1 LRQKYTN
8 KNKNDRIKQSGGNDM
23 KKLIIEVGSTC
34 TKLDEINDEEIKRIK
49 DVTIEFKRHFNKTKK
64 LDDNDV
70 DKLIN
75 LVKEVE
81 SKYDNIFVCGTSIFR
96 GLEQQM
102 KEKFLTKFKA
112 ETGLDFHIISQEE
125 ENKYTVEGAT
135 RKVKGK
141 VAVFIG
147 GGGSTEIAIYDNG
160 IKEMCNTKIGVIDVM
175 EQYPDLGE
183 NLATTDVKTVREWVK
198 TKLKIPT
205 QKADVLILAG
215 GGHMKFAKNSGI
227 TFEKNTLFE
236 DKQEPI
242 MMDINTRKLDTERYY
257 KKISLDEIR
266 SKVNDPEWWYATRA
280 MCAMVLE
287 VAESLDVKYIIPTD
301 ISMVYGLANK

>member
-1 LRQKYTN
+1 
-8 KNKNDRIKQSGGNDM
+8 M

-34 TKLDEINDEEIKRIK
+34 TKLDEVNDSEIKRIK
-49 DVTIEFKRHFNKTKK
+49 DVTIEFKRNFSK
-64 LDDNDV
+64 LKQLDGNDV
-70 DKLIN
+70 KKLIN
-75 LVKEVE
+75 LVKEE
-81 SKYDNIFVCGTSIFR
+81 QKQYKDIFVCGTSIFR
-96 GLEQQM
+96 ALEEQM
-102 KEKFLTKFKA
+102 KEKFLTEFKV
-112 ETGLDFHIISQEE
+112 ETGLDFNIISQEE

-135 RKVKGK
+135 RNVKGK

-160 IKEMCNTKIGVIDVM
+160 IKEMCNTKMGVIDVM

-198 TKLKIPT
+198 PKLKVPT
-205 QKADVLILAG
+205 QKVDILILAG

-227 TFEKNTLFE
+227 TYEKNTLFE
-236 DKQEPI
+236 DSQEPI

-257 KKISLDEIR
+257 KEISLDEIR
-266 SKVNDPEWWYATRA
+266 NRVNDPEWWYATRA

>member
-1 LRQKYTN
+1 
-8 KNKNDRIKQSGGNDM
+8 M

-34 TKLDEINDEEIKRIK
+34 TKLDEVNDSEIKRIK
-49 DVTIEFKRHFNKTKK
+49 DVTIEFKRNFSK
-64 LDDNDV
+64 LKQLDGNDV
-70 DKLIN
+70 KKLIN
-75 LVKEVE
+75 LVKEE
-81 SKYDNIFVCGTSIFR
+81 QKQYKDIFVCGTSIFR
-96 GLEQQM
+96 ALEEQM
-102 KEKFLTKFKA
+102 KEKFLTEFKV
-112 ETGLDFHIISQEE
+112 ETGLDFNIISQEE
-125 ENKYTVEGAT
+125 ENKYAVEGAT
-135 RKVKGK
+135 RNVKGK

-160 IKEMCNTKIGVIDVM
+160 IKEMCNTKMGVIDVM

-183 NLATTDVKTVREWVK
+183 NLATTAVKTVKEWVK
-198 TKLKIPT
+198 PKLKVPT
-205 QKADVLILAG
+205 PKADILILAG

-227 TFEKNTLFE
+227 TYEKNTLFE
-236 DKQEPI
+236 DSQEPI

-257 KKISLDEIR
+257 KEISLDEIR
-266 SKVNDPEWWYATRA
+266 NRVNDPEWWYATRA

>member
-1 LRQKYTN
+1 
-8 KNKNDRIKQSGGNDM
+8 M

-34 TKLDEINDEEIKRIK
+34 TKLDEVNDSEIKRIK
-49 DVTIEFKRHFNKTKK
+49 DVTIEFKRNFSK
-64 LDDNDV
+64 LKQLDGNDV
-70 DKLIN
+70 KKLIN
-75 LVKEVE
+75 LVKEE
-81 SKYDNIFVCGTSIFR
+81 QKQYKDIFVCGTSIFR
-96 GLEQQM
+96 ALEEQM
-102 KEKFLTKFKA
+102 KEKFLTEFKV
-112 ETGLDFHIISQEE
+112 ETGLDFNIISQEE

-135 RKVKGK
+135 RNVKGK

-160 IKEMCNTKIGVIDVM
+160 IKEMCNTKMGVIDVM

-183 NLATTDVKTVREWVK
+183 NLARTDVKTVREWVK
-198 TKLKIPT
+198 TKLKLPT

-215 GGHMKFAKNSGI
+215 GGHMKFTKNSGI

-257 KKISLDEIR
+257 KEISLDKIR

-287 VAESLDVKYIIPTD
+287 VADNLDVKYIIPTD

>member
-1 LRQKYTN
+1 
-8 KNKNDRIKQSGGNDM
+8 M

-64 LDDNDV
+64 LHDNDV

-75 LVKEVE
+75 LVKEE
-81 SKYDNIFVCGTSIFR
+81 QLEYDNIFVCGTSIFR

-102 KEKFLTKFKA
+102 KEEFLNKFNN
-112 ETGLDFHIISQEE
+112 ETGLEFNIISQEE
-125 ENKYTVEGAT
+125 ENKYTVGGAT
-135 RKVKGK
+135 RKVNGK

-183 NLATTDVKTVREWVK
+183 NIATTDVNKVREWVK
-198 TKLKIPT
+198 TKLRVPT

-257 KKISLDEIR
+257 KEISLDEIR

-287 VAESLDVKYIIPTD
+287 VAESLGVKYIIPTD

>member
-1 LRQKYTN
+1 
-8 KNKNDRIKQSGGNDM
+8 M

-34 TKLDEINDEEIKRIK
+34 TKLDEVNDSEIKRIK
-49 DVTIEFKRHFNKTKK
+49 DVTIEFKRNFSK
-64 LDDNDV
+64 LKQLDGNDV
-70 DKLIN
+70 KKLIN
-75 LVKEVE
+75 LVKEE
-81 SKYDNIFVCGTSIFR
+81 QKQYKDIFVCGTSIFR
-96 GLEQQM
+96 ALEEQM
-102 KEKFLTKFKA
+102 KEKFLTEFKV
-112 ETGLDFHIISQEE
+112 ETGLDFNIISQEE

-135 RKVKGK
+135 RNVKGK

-160 IKEMCNTKIGVIDVM
+160 IKEMCNTKMGVIDVM

-183 NLATTDVKTVREWVK
+183 NLATTAVKTVKEWVK
-198 TKLKIPT
+198 PKLKVPT
-205 QKADVLILAG
+205 PKADILILAG

-227 TFEKNTLFE
+227 TYEKNTLFE
-236 DKQEPI
+236 DSQEPI

-257 KKISLDEIR
+257 KEISLDEIR
-266 SKVNDPEWWYATRA
+266 NRVNDPEWWHATRA

-287 VAESLDVKYIIPTD
+287 VAESLGVKYIIPTD

>member
-1 LRQKYTN
+1 
-8 KNKNDRIKQSGGNDM
+8 M

-34 TKLDEINDEEIKRIK
+34 TKLDEVSDAGIKRIN
-49 DVTIEFKRHFNKTKK
+49 DVTIEFKRNFNKLKQ
-64 LDDNDV
+64 LDNNDV

-75 LVKEVE
+75 LVKEE
-81 SKYDNIFVCGTSIFR
+81 QLEYDNIFVCGTSIFR
-96 GLEQQM
+96 VIEQQM
-102 KEKFLTKFKA
+102 KEEFLTEFKS

-135 RKVKGK
+135 RNVQGK

-183 NLATTDVKTVREWVK
+183 NLARTDVKTVREWVK
-198 TKLKIPT
+198 TKLKVPT

-257 KKISLDEIR
+257 KEISLDEIR

-287 VAESLDVKYIIPTD
+287 VADNLDVKYIIPTD

>member
-1 LRQKYTN
+1 
-8 KNKNDRIKQSGGNDM
+8 M
-23 KKLIIEVGSTC
+23 IIY
-34 TKLDEINDEEIKRIK
+34 K
-49 DVTIEFKRHFNKTKK
+49 FKRHFNKTKK
-64 LDDNDV
+64 LDSNDV
-70 DKLIN
+70 VKLIN

-125 ENKYTVEGAT
+125 ENKFTVEGAT

-257 KKISLDEIR
+257 KEISLDEIR

>member
-1 LRQKYTN
+1 
-8 KNKNDRIKQSGGNDM
+8 M

-34 TKLDEINDEEIKRIK
+34 TKLDEVNDSEIKRIK
-49 DVTIEFKRHFNKTKK
+49 DVTIEFKRNFSK
-64 LDDNDV
+64 LKQLDGNDV
-70 DKLIN
+70 KKLIN
-75 LVKEVE
+75 LVKEE
-81 SKYDNIFVCGTSIFR
+81 QKQYKDIFVCGTSIFR
-96 GLEQQM
+96 ALEEQM
-102 KEKFLTKFKA
+102 KEKFLTEFKV
-112 ETGLDFHIISQEE
+112 ETGLDFNIISQEE

>member
-1 LRQKYTN
+1 
-8 KNKNDRIKQSGGNDM
+8 M

-75 LVKEVE
+75 LVKEE
-81 SKYDNIFVCGTSIFR
+81 QLEYDNIFVCGTSIFR
-96 GLEQQM
+96 VLEQQM
-102 KEKFLTKFKA
+102 KEEFLNKFNN
-112 ETGLDFHIISQEE
+112 ETGLEFNIISQEE

-135 RKVKGK
+135 RKVNGK

-183 NLATTDVKTVREWVK
+183 DLATTDANKVREWIK
-198 TKLKIPT
+198 TKLKVPT

-236 DKQEPI
+236 DNQEPI

-257 KKISLDEIR
+257 KEISLDEIR
-266 SKVNDPEWWYATRA
+266 SRVNDPEWWYATRA

-287 VAESLDVKYIIPTD
+287 VAESLGVKYIVPTD
-301 ISMVYGLANK
+301 ISMVYGLINK

>member
-1 LRQKYTN
+1 
-8 KNKNDRIKQSGGNDM
+8 M

-34 TKLDEINDEEIKRIK
+34 TKLDEVNDSEIKRIK
-49 DVTIEFKRHFNKTKK
+49 DVTIEFKRNFSK
-64 LDDNDV
+64 LKQLDGNDV
-70 DKLIN
+70 KKLIN
-75 LVKEVE
+75 LVKEE
-81 SKYDNIFVCGTSIFR
+81 QKQYKDIFVCGTSIFR
-96 GLEQQM
+96 ALEEQM
-102 KEKFLTKFKA
+102 KEKFLTEFKV
-112 ETGLDFHIISQEE
+112 ETGLDFNIISQEE

-135 RKVKGK
+135 RNVKGK

-160 IKEMCNTKIGVIDVM
+160 IKEMCNTKMGVIDVM

-183 NLATTDVKTVREWVK
+183 NLARTDVKTVREWVK
-198 TKLKIPT
+198 TKLKLPT

-215 GGHMKFAKNSGI
+215 GGHMKFTKNSGI

-257 KKISLDEIR
+257 KEISLDNIR

-287 VAESLDVKYIIPTD
+287 VADNLDVKYIIPTD

>member
-1 LRQKYTN
+1 
-8 KNKNDRIKQSGGNDM
+8 M

-34 TKLDEINDEEIKRIK
+34 TKLDEVNDSEIKRIK
-49 DVTIEFKRHFNKTKK
+49 DVTIEFKRNFSK
-64 LDDNDV
+64 LKQLDGNDV
-70 DKLIN
+70 KKLIN
-75 LVKEVE
+75 LVKEE
-81 SKYDNIFVCGTSIFR
+81 QKQYKDIFVCGTSIFR
-96 GLEQQM
+96 ALEEQM
-102 KEKFLTKFKA
+102 KEKFLTEFKV
-112 ETGLDFHIISQEE
+112 ETGLDFNIISQEE

-135 RKVKGK
+135 RNVKGK

-160 IKEMCNTKIGVIDVM
+160 IKEMCNTKMGVIDVM

-183 NLATTDVKTVREWVK
+183 NLATTAVKTVKEWVK
-198 TKLKIPT
+198 PKLKVPT
-205 QKADVLILAG
+205 QKADILILAG

-227 TFEKNTLFE
+227 TYEKNTLFE
-236 DKQEPI
+236 DSQEPI

-257 KKISLDEIR
+257 KEISLDEIR
-266 SKVNDPEWWYATRA
+266 NRVNDPEWWYATRA

>member
-1 LRQKYTN
+1 
-8 KNKNDRIKQSGGNDM
+8 M

-34 TKLDEINDEEIKRIK
+34 TKLDEVNDVGIKRIN
-49 DVTIEFKRHFNKTKK
+49 DVTIEFKRNFNKLKQ
-64 LDDNDV
+64 LDNNDV

-75 LVKEVE
+75 LVKEE
-81 SKYDNIFVCGTSIFR
+81 QLEYDNIFVCGTSIFR
-96 GLEQQM
+96 VIEQQM
-102 KEKFLTKFKA
+102 KEEFLTEFKS

-135 RKVKGK
+135 RNVQGK

-183 NLATTDVKTVREWVK
+183 NLARTDVKTVREWVK
-198 TKLKIPT
+198 TKLKVPT

-257 KKISLDEIR
+257 KEISLDEIR

-287 VAESLDVKYIIPTD
+287 VADNLDVKYIIPTD

>member
-1 LRQKYTN
+1 
-8 KNKNDRIKQSGGNDM
+8 M

-34 TKLDEINDEEIKRIK
+34 TKLDEINDEEIKRINE
-49 DVTIEFKRHFNKTKK
+49 VTIEFKRHFNKTKK
-64 LDDNDV
+64 LDSNDV
-70 DKLIN
+70 VKLIN

-125 ENKYTVEGAT
+125 ENKYTVEGVT
-135 RKVKGK
+135 REVKGK

>member
-1 LRQKYTN
+1 
-8 KNKNDRIKQSGGNDM
+8 M

-34 TKLDEINDEEIKRIK
+34 TKLDEVNDLGIKRIK
-49 DVTIEFKRHFNKTKK
+49 DVTIEFKRNFSK
-64 LDDNDV
+64 LKQLDGNDV
-70 DKLIN
+70 KKLIN
-75 LVKEVE
+75 LVKEE
-81 SKYDNIFVCGTSIFR
+81 QKQYKDIFVCGTSIFR
-96 GLEQQM
+96 VLEEQM
-102 KEKFLTKFKA
+102 KEKFLTEFKV
-112 ETGLDFHIISQEE
+112 ETGLDFNIISQEE

-135 RKVKGK
+135 RNVKGK

-160 IKEMCNTKIGVIDVM
+160 IKEMCNTKMGVIDVM

-198 TKLKIPT
+198 PKLKVPT
-205 QKADVLILAG
+205 QKADILILAG

-227 TFEKNTLFE
+227 TYKKNTLFE
-236 DKQEPI
+236 DSQEPI
-242 MMDINTRKLDTERYY
+242 MMEINTRKLDTERYY
-257 KKISLDEIR
+257 KEISLDEIR
-266 SKVNDPEWWYATRA
+266 NRVNDPEWWYATRA

>member
-1 LRQKYTN
+1 
-8 KNKNDRIKQSGGNDM
+8 M

-34 TKLDEINDEEIKRIK
+34 TKLDEVNDLGIKRIK
-49 DVTIEFKRHFNKTKK
+49 DVTIEFKRNFSK
-64 LDDNDV
+64 LKQLDGNDV
-70 DKLIN
+70 KKLIN
-75 LVKEVE
+75 LVKEE
-81 SKYDNIFVCGTSIFR
+81 QKQYKDIFVCGTSIFR
-96 GLEQQM
+96 VLEEQM
-102 KEKFLTKFKA
+102 KEKFLTEFKV
-112 ETGLDFHIISQEE
+112 ETGLDFNIISQEE

-135 RKVKGK
+135 RNVKGK

-160 IKEMCNTKIGVIDVM
+160 IKEMCNTKMGVIDVM

-183 NLATTDVKTVREWVK
+183 NLATTDVKTVREWVNP
-198 TKLKIPT
+198 KLKVPT
-205 QKADVLILAG
+205 QKADILILAG

-227 TFEKNTLFE
+227 TYKKNTLFE
-236 DKQEPI
+236 DSQEPI
-242 MMDINTRKLDTERYY
+242 MMEINTRKLDTERYY
-257 KKISLDEIR
+257 KEISLDEIR
-266 SKVNDPEWWYATRA
+266 NRVNDPEWWYATRA

>member
-1 LRQKYTN
+1 MR
-8 KNKNDRIKQSGGNDM
+8 
-23 KKLIIEVGSTC
+23 KLIIEVGSTC
-34 TKLDEINDEEIKRIK
+34 TKLDEVNDSGIKRVK
-49 DVTIEFKRHFNKTKK
+49 EVTIEFKRNFNKLKQ
-64 LDDNDV
+64 LDNNDV

-75 LVKEVE
+75 LVKEE
-81 SKYDNIFVCGTSIFR
+81 QLEYDNIFVCGTSIFR
-96 GLEQQM
+96 VLEQQM
-102 KEKFLTKFKA
+102 KEEFLKKFYI
-112 ETGLDFHIISQEE
+112 ETGLEFNIISQEE

-135 RKVKGK
+135 RNVNGK

-198 TKLKIPT
+198 SKLKVPK
-205 QKADVLILAG
+205 QKADILILAG

-227 TFEKNTLFE
+227 TYEENTLFK
-236 DKQEPI
+236 DTQEPI
-242 MMDINTRKLDTERYY
+242 MMDINTRKLDTKRYY
-257 KKISLDEIR
+257 KEISLDKIR

-287 VAESLDVKYIIPTD
+287 VADNLDVKYIIPTD

>member
-1 LRQKYTN
+1 MR
-8 KNKNDRIKQSGGNDM
+8 
-23 KKLIIEVGSTC
+23 KLIIEVGSTC
-34 TKLDEINDEEIKRIK
+34 TKLDEVNDSGIKRVK
-49 DVTIEFKRHFNKTKK
+49 EVTIEFKRNFNKLKQ
-64 LDDNDV
+64 LDRNDV
-70 DKLIN
+70 KKLIN
-75 LVKEVE
+75 LVKEE
-81 SKYDNIFVCGTSIFR
+81 QKEYKDIFVCGTSIFR
-96 GLEQQM
+96 GLEQQL
-102 KEKFLTKFKA
+102 KEEFFKEFRA
-112 ETGLDFHIISQEE
+112 ETGLEFNIISQEE

-135 RKVKGK
+135 RNVNGK

-198 TKLKIPT
+198 PKLKVPT
-205 QKADVLILAG
+205 QKSDILILAG

-227 TFEKNTLFE
+227 IYEKNILFV
-236 DKQEPI
+236 DNQEPI
-242 MMDINTRKLDTERYY
+242 MMDINTRKKDTERYY
-257 KKISLDEIR
+257 KEISLDEIGNR
-266 SKVNDPEWWYATRA
+266 VNDPEWWYATRA

-287 VAESLDVKYIIPTD
+287 VAERLDVKYIIPTD

>member
-1 LRQKYTN
+1 
-8 KNKNDRIKQSGGNDM
+8 M

-70 DKLIN
+70 VKLIN

-198 TKLKIPT
+198 TKLKIPI

>member
-1 LRQKYTN
+1 
-8 KNKNDRIKQSGGNDM
+8 M

-198 TKLKIPT
+198 TKLKVPT

>member
-1 LRQKYTN
+1 
-8 KNKNDRIKQSGGNDM
+8 M

-34 TKLDEINDEEIKRIK
+34 TKLDEVNDSEIKRIK
-49 DVTIEFKRHFNKTKK
+49 DVTIEFKRNFSK
-64 LDDNDV
+64 LKQLDGNDV
-70 DKLIN
+70 KKLIN
-75 LVKEVE
+75 LVKEE
-81 SKYDNIFVCGTSIFR
+81 QKQYKDIFVCGTSIFR
-96 GLEQQM
+96 ALEEQM
-102 KEKFLTKFKA
+102 KEKFLTEFKV
-112 ETGLDFHIISQEE
+112 ETGLDFNIISQEE

-135 RKVKGK
+135 RNVKGK

-287 VAESLDVKYIIPTD
+287 VAESLGVKYIIPTD

>member
-1 LRQKYTN
+1 MSSLPWFYIIPKNNHHSTQTEWKYP
-8 KNKNDRIKQSGGNDM
+8 
-23 KKLIIEVGSTC
+23 L
-34 TKLDEINDEEIKRIK
+34 
-49 DVTIEFKRHFNKTKK
+49 
-64 LDDNDV
+64 
-70 DKLIN
+70 
-75 LVKEVE
+75 
-81 SKYDNIFVCGTSIFR
+81 
-96 GLEQQM
+96 
-102 KEKFLTKFKA
+102 
-112 ETGLDFHIISQEE
+112 SQP
-125 ENKYTVEGAT
+125 YWQ
-135 RKVKGK
+135 
-141 VAVFIG
+141 
-147 GGGSTEIAIYDNG
+147 STEIAIYDNG

-257 KKISLDEIR
+257 KKNFFR
-266 SKVNDPEWWYATRA
+266 
-280 MCAMVLE
+280 
-287 VAESLDVKYIIPTD
+287 
-301 ISMVYGLANK
+301 

>member
-1 LRQKYTN
+1 
-8 KNKNDRIKQSGGNDM
+8 M

-34 TKLDEINDEEIKRIK
+34 TKLDEVNDSEIKRIK
-49 DVTIEFKRHFNKTKK
+49 DVTIEFKRNFSK
-64 LDDNDV
+64 LKQLDGNDV
-70 DKLIN
+70 KKLIN
-75 LVKEVE
+75 LVKEE
-81 SKYDNIFVCGTSIFR
+81 QKQYKDIFVCGTSIFR
-96 GLEQQM
+96 ALEEQM
-102 KEKFLTKFKA
+102 KEKFLTEFKV
-112 ETGLDFHIISQEE
+112 ETGLDFNIISQEE

-135 RKVKGK
+135 RNVKGK

-160 IKEMCNTKIGVIDVM
+160 IKEMCNTKMGVIDVM

-183 NLATTDVKTVREWVK
+183 NLATTAVKTVKEWVK
-198 TKLKIPT
+198 VPT
-205 QKADVLILAG
+205 PKADILILAG

-227 TFEKNTLFE
+227 TYEKNTLFE
-236 DKQEPI
+236 DSQEPI

-257 KKISLDEIR
+257 KEISLDEIR
-266 SKVNDPEWWYATRA
+266 NRVNDPEWWYATRA

-287 VAESLDVKYIIPTD
+287 VAESLGVKYIIPTD

>member
-1 LRQKYTN
+1 MR
-8 KNKNDRIKQSGGNDM
+8 
-23 KKLIIEVGSTC
+23 KLIIEVGSAC
-34 TKLDEINDEEIKRIK
+34 TKLDEVNDEEIKRINE
-49 DVTIEFKRHFNKTKK
+49 VTIEFKRHFNKTKK

-70 DKLIN
+70 LKLIN
-75 LVKEVE
+75 LVKEAQL
-81 SKYDNIFVCGTSIFR
+81 KYDNIFVCGTSIFR
-96 GLEQQM
+96 ILEQKT
-102 KEKFLTKFKA
+102 KEEFIKKFYK
-112 ETGLDFHIISQEE
+112 ETGLEFNIISQEE
-125 ENKYTVEGAT
+125 ENKYTVEGTT
-135 RKVKGK
+135 RNVNSK

-198 TKLKIPT
+198 TKLKVPT

-227 TFEKNTLFE
+227 RFEKNILFE
-236 DKQEPI
+236 DNQEPI
-242 MMDINTRKLDTERYY
+242 MMDINTRKIDTERYY
-257 KKISLDEIR
+257 KEISLNEIR

-287 VAESLDVKYIIPTD
+287 VADSLDVKYIIPTD

>member
-1 LRQKYTN
+1 
-8 KNKNDRIKQSGGNDM
+8 M

-34 TKLDEINDEEIKRIK
+34 TKLDEVNDSEIKRIK
-49 DVTIEFKRHFNKTKK
+49 DVTIEFKRNFSK
-64 LDDNDV
+64 LKQLDGNDV
-70 DKLIN
+70 KKLIN
-75 LVKEVE
+75 LVKEE
-81 SKYDNIFVCGTSIFR
+81 QKQYKDIFVCGTSIFR
-96 GLEQQM
+96 ALEEQM
-102 KEKFLTKFKA
+102 KEKFLTEFKV
-112 ETGLDFHIISQEE
+112 ETGLDFNIISQEE

-135 RKVKGK
+135 RNVKGK

-257 KKISLDEIR
+257 KEISLDEIR
-266 SKVNDPEWWYATRA
+266 NRVNDPEWWYATRA

>member
-1 LRQKYTN
+1 
-8 KNKNDRIKQSGGNDM
+8 M

-34 TKLDEINDEEIKRIK
+34 TKLDEVNDSEIKRIK
-49 DVTIEFKRHFNKTKK
+49 DVTIEFKRNFSK
-64 LDDNDV
+64 LKQLDGNDV
-70 DKLIN
+70 KKLIN
-75 LVKEVE
+75 LVKEE
-81 SKYDNIFVCGTSIFR
+81 QKQYKDIFVCGTSIFR
-96 GLEQQM
+96 ALEEQM
-102 KEKFLTKFKA
+102 KEKFLTEFKV
-112 ETGLDFHIISQEE
+112 ETGLDFNIISQEE

-135 RKVKGK
+135 RNVKGK

>member
-1 LRQKYTN
+1 
-8 KNKNDRIKQSGGNDM
+8 M

-34 TKLDEINDEEIKRIK
+34 TKLDEVSDAGIKRIN
-49 DVTIEFKRHFNKTKK
+49 DVTIEFKRNFNKLKQ
-64 LDDNDV
+64 LDNNDV

-75 LVKEVE
+75 LVKEE
-81 SKYDNIFVCGTSIFR
+81 QLEYDNIFVCGTSIFR
-96 GLEQQM
+96 VIEQQM
-102 KEKFLTKFKA
+102 KEEFLTEFKS

-135 RKVKGK
+135 RNVQGK

-183 NLATTDVKTVREWVK
+183 NLARTDVKTVREWVK
-198 TKLKIPT
+198 TKLKVPT

-242 MMDINTRKLDTERYY
+242 MMDINTRKLYTERYY
-257 KKISLDEIR
+257 KEISLDEIR

-287 VAESLDVKYIIPTD
+287 VADNLDVKYIIPTD

>member
-1 LRQKYTN
+1 
-8 KNKNDRIKQSGGNDM
+8 
-23 KKLIIEVGSTC
+23 
-34 TKLDEINDEEIKRIK
+34 
-49 DVTIEFKRHFNKTKK
+49 
-64 LDDNDV
+64 
-70 DKLIN
+70 
-75 LVKEVE
+75 
-81 SKYDNIFVCGTSIFR
+81 
-96 GLEQQM
+96 
-102 KEKFLTKFKA
+102 
-112 ETGLDFHIISQEE
+112 
-125 ENKYTVEGAT
+125 
-135 RKVKGK
+135 
-141 VAVFIG
+141 
-147 GGGSTEIAIYDNG
+147 
-160 IKEMCNTKIGVIDVM
+160 MCNTKIGVIDVM

-183 NLATTDVKTVREWVK
+183 NLATTAVKTVREWVK

>member
-1 LRQKYTN
+1 
-8 KNKNDRIKQSGGNDM
+8 M

-34 TKLDEINDEEIKRIK
+34 TKLDEINEEEIKRINE
-49 DVTIEFKRHFNKTKK
+49 VTIEFKRHFNKTKK

-198 TKLKIPT
+198 TKLKIPI

>member
-1 LRQKYTN
+1 MR
-8 KNKNDRIKQSGGNDM
+8 
-23 KKLIIEVGSTC
+23 KLIIEVGSTC
-34 TKLDEINDEEIKRIK
+34 TKLDEVNDSGIKRVK
-49 DVTIEFKRHFNKTKK
+49 EVTIEFKRNFNKLKQ
-64 LDDNDV
+64 LDNNDV

-75 LVKEVE
+75 LVKEE
-81 SKYDNIFVCGTSIFR
+81 QLEYDNIFVCGTSIFR
-96 GLEQQM
+96 VIEQQM
-102 KEKFLTKFKA
+102 KEEFLTEFKS

-135 RKVKGK
+135 RNVNGK

-183 NLATTDVKTVREWVK
+183 NLARTDVKTVREWVK
-198 TKLKIPT
+198 TKLKVPT

-257 KKISLDEIR
+257 KEISLDKIR

-287 VAESLDVKYIIPTD
+287 VADNLDVKYIIPTD

>member
-1 LRQKYTN
+1 
-8 KNKNDRIKQSGGNDM
+8 M

-34 TKLDEINDEEIKRIK
+34 TKLDEVNDSEIKRIK
-49 DVTIEFKRHFNKTKK
+49 DVTIEFKRNFSK
-64 LDDNDV
+64 LKQLDGNDV
-70 DKLIN
+70 KKLIN
-75 LVKEVE
+75 LVKEE
-81 SKYDNIFVCGTSIFR
+81 QKQYKDIFVCGTSIFR
-96 GLEQQM
+96 ALEEQM
-102 KEKFLTKFKA
+102 KEKFLTEFKV
-112 ETGLDFHIISQEE
+112 ETGLDFNIISQEE

-135 RKVKGK
+135 RNVKGK

-160 IKEMCNTKIGVIDVM
+160 IKEMCNTKMGVIDVM

-183 NLATTDVKTVREWVK
+183 NLATTAVKTVKEWVK
-198 TKLKIPT
+198 PKLKVPT
-205 QKADVLILAG
+205 PKADILILAG

-227 TFEKNTLFE
+227 TYEKNTLFE
-236 DKQEPI
+236 DSQEPI

-257 KKISLDEIR
+257 KEISLDEIR
-266 SKVNDPEWWYATRA
+266 NRVNDPEWWYATRA

-301 ISMVYGLANK
+301 ISRVYGLANK